1 MSYTASWEVGSSHTV
16 TFQPPAGYNAL
27 TVNLSVTDTELTCT
41 GCATTPPAPY
51 VSISGYTLTAH
62 LKEVGPVPTSFT
74 AWIESKG
81 GTAGLRNNGTAIGE
95 IIDGYYGLAPVG
107 FTVTGANVGAAIDA
121 YYGIG

>member
-1 MSYTASWEVGSSHTV
+1 
-16 TFQPPAGYNAL
+16 
-27 TVNLSVTDTELTCT
+27 
-41 GCATTPPAPY
+41 
-51 VSISGYTLTAH
+51 LTAH
-62 LKEVGPVPTSFT
+62 LKEVGAVPTSFT